1 MSNQE
6 ITQNT
11 RIYITYNENTIFHI
25 CLADSEE
32 QAIQYTDEYIGV
44 DREDPVQSMYKFEI
58 DDVTING
65 IDPIWDGNSFYE
77 DLLEEFTVLHGQLNE
92 VQDD

>member
-44 DREDPVQSMYKFEI
+44 DREDPVQ
-58 DDVTING
+58 
-65 IDPIWDGNSFYE
+65 
-77 DLLEEFTVLHGQLNE
+77 
-92 VQDD
+92 